1 MPRKEPLER
10 EELLNGVST
19 NGVSSGQAILFE
31 QYTLLRKTWLW
42 VLVIALVATIGVG
55 VYVYMFVQPVFMG
68 TVLALPP
75 NKSGTPLD
83 NILGGVA
90 SSLKDFGLS
99 RLVGKGSAE
108 AGYDKTVLLTSRPV
122 YDSLI
127 AKYNLDSVYDVPPN
141 RPDITRA
148 MLGENIEV
156 QIVET
161 GPILISVFDHD
172 PQRAANIAND
182 VIYYTN
188 KLAQEMNRRETE
200 PISRYVGQR
209 LEDARGAQ
217 VKLEIKLREVMSKNK
232 IFDPEGQGRAVVEE
246 FSTVE
251 ANVSAQ
257 RILVNALT
265 TSLGADD
272 PRTVQAAELLKEY
285 EAQSRRMVAGKG
297 GVMPRLAFDQV
308 PQAMVEY
315 MRVKLDYET
324 NAKVIALMEP
334 MYEQTRFDEMRSIPI
349 LNVFEP
355 AIPPMK
361 KARPRRSV
369 ILLSTFAGTFLISYL
384 IIAFAVY
391 FKNFKRRYRYYTS
404 SNGQTPIAEKTV
416 VKEHPYHELP
426 Q

>member
-31 QYTLLRKTWLW
+31 QFTLLRRTWLW
-42 VLVIALVATIGVG
+42 VLMIALAATLGVG
-55 VYVYMFVQPVFMG
+55 VYVYMFIQPEFMG

-75 NKSGTPLD
+75 NKVGTPLD

-99 RLVGKGSAE
+99 RLVGKGSSE
-108 AGYDKTVLLTSRPV
+108 AGYDKTVLLTSRSV

-127 AKYNLDSVYDVPPN
+127 ARYNLDSVYEVPPN
-141 RPDITRA
+141 RQDITRA
-148 MLGENIEV
+148 MIGEKVEV
-156 QIVET
+156 QILES

-172 PQRAANIAND
+172 PQRAADMAND
-182 VIYYTN
+182 VIYFTN
-188 KLAQEMNRRETE
+188 KLAQDMNRRETE
-200 PISRYVGQR
+200 PISQYVGQR
-209 LEDARGAQ
+209 LEEARAAQ

-232 IFDPEGQGRAVVEE
+232 FFDPEGQSRAVVEE

-265 TSLGADD
+265 ASLGASD
-272 PRTVQAAELLKEY
+272 PRTVQASELLKQY
-285 EAQSRRMVAGKG
+285 EAQSRRMVAGQG
-297 GVMPRLAFDQV
+297 GVVPRLSFDQV

-334 MYEQTRFDEMRSIPI
+334 MYEQTRFDEMRNIPI

-355 AIPPMK
+355 AIKPMK
-361 KARPRRSV
+361 KARPHRSV

-384 IIAFAVY
+384 LIAFVVY
-391 FKNFKRRYRYYTS
+391 FKNFRRRYRYYIS
-404 SNGQTPIAEKTV
+404 SNGQTPIVEKGV